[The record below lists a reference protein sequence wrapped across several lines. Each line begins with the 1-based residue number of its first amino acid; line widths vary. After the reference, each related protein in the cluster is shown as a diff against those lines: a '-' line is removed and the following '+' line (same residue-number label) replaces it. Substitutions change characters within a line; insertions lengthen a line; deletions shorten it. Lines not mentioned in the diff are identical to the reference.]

1 MPPAP
6 SAKTGDERV
15 SKRHLVVRLDAPL
28 MSFGG
33 VAIDNHGETDAWPA
47 ASLLAGIVGN
57 ALGLRRT
64 EGAAL
69 QDLQDR
75 LVFACRADR
84 EGQQTVDYQTA
95 ELKANEVGWTT
106 RGQPEGRAG
115 GADTYK
121 GKHIRFRHFWADRI
135 VTLAFR
141 MEKEPT
147 AEEPDRIARA
157 LEAPA
162 RPLFIGRKPFL
173 PAAPL
178 FVGWSEGESTLE
190 AVARA
195 PLPED
200 AMERTKAPEDCSA
213 FAPAHDTPHPFIDRR
228 CREIWTSGARNWTN
242 DTHGG
247 AQRWLEGRIAVIPE
261 SPA

>member
-1 MPPAP
+1 MPPTP

-33 VAIDNHGETDAWPA
+33 VAIDNHRETDAWPA
-47 ASLLAGIVGN
+47 ASLLAGLIGN

-64 EGAAL
+64 EGDAL

-84 EGQQTVDYQTA
+84 EGQQAQDYQTA
-95 ELKANEVGWTT
+95 ELNADDAGWTT

-135 VTLAFR
+135 LTLAFR
-141 MEKEPT
+141 MEEFS
-147 AEEPDRIARA
+147 AGEDLDGIAQA
-157 LEAPA
+157 LKAPA

-178 FVGWSEGESTLE
+178 FVGWSDGESALE
-190 AVARA
+190 AVARV

-213 FAPAHDTPHPFIDRR
+213 FAPAHDTPHPFIDRQS
-228 CREIWTSGARNWTN
+228 REVWTSGARNWTN
-242 DTHGG
+242 DAHGG
-247 AQRWLEGRIAVIPE
+247 AQRWLEGRIAVTPE

>member
-1 MPPAP
+1 M
-6 SAKTGDERV
+6 

-33 VAIDNHGETDAWPA
+33 VAIDNRGVTDAWPA
-47 ASLLAGIVGN
+47 ASLLAGLIGN
-57 ALGLRRT
+57 ALGLRRS
-64 EGAAL
+64 EGQAL

-75 LVFACRADR
+75 LVFACRADK
-84 EGQQTVDYQTA
+84 EGQQVLDYQTA
-95 ELKANEVGWTT
+95 ELNAKDEGWTT

-115 GADTYK
+115 GAETYK
-121 GKHIRFRHFWADRI
+121 GKHIRYRHFWADRI

-141 MEKEPT
+141 MEESPA
-147 AEEPDRIARA
+147 AEEPDGIAQA
-157 LEAPA
+157 LKAPA

-178 FVGWSEGESTLE
+178 FVGWSEGESALD
-190 AVARA
+190 AVSRV
-195 PLPED
+195 PLTEGV
-200 AMERTKAPEDCSA
+200 MERAKAPTDCGA
-213 FAPAHDTPHPFIDRR
+213 FAPAHDSPHPFIDRR
-228 CREIWTSGARNWTN
+228 CREVWTSGARNWAT

-247 AQRWLEGRIAVIPE
+247 AQRWLEGRIRAVIPE

>member
-1 MPPAP
+1 M
-6 SAKTGDERV
+6 

-47 ASLLAGIVGN
+47 ASMLAGLIGN

-64 EGAAL
+64 EGDAL

-84 EGQQTVDYQTA
+84 EGQQALDYQTA
-95 ELKANEVGWTT
+95 KLDAKDKGWTT
-106 RGQPEGRAG
+106 RGQPEGRTG
-115 GADTYK
+115 GAKTYK
-121 GKHIRFRHFWADRI
+121 DGTHRRFRHFWADRI

-141 MEKEPT
+141 MENEPA

-178 FVGWSEGESTLE
+178 FVGWSEGESALE
-190 AVARA
+190 AVARV

-213 FAPAHDTPHPFIDRR
+213 FAPAHDTPHPFIDRQS
-228 CREIWTSGARNWTN
+228 REIWTSGARNWAN